1 MLAQS
6 SLLLILLSKDGPQ
19 FPPEIVNPNP
29 LRNKA
34 FFSQI
39 RFSGTAC
46 CPSTFCSGVIIL
58 YIIEKRYLIKKIKK
72 IVMSVYHV
80 LAQSYWSQHPLTF
93 KANIKMRS
101 FTLKNKMLLVTKP
114 VVLGCHCVKF

>member
-39 RFSGTAC
+39 RFSGATC
-46 CPSTFCSGVIIL
+46 CPSTFCSDVIIL
-58 YIIEKRYLIKKIKK
+58 YIIEKRYLIKKNKK
-72 IVMSVYHV
+72 IVMLVYHV
-80 LAQSYWSQHPLTF
+80 LAQSDWSQHPLTF
-93 KANIKMRS
+93 KTNIKIRS
-101 FTLKNKMLLVTKP
+101 FTLKKNVT
-114 VVLGCHCVKF
+114 CR

>member
-34 FFSQI
+34 FF
-39 RFSGTAC
+39 FLKSG
-46 CPSTFCSGVIIL
+46 
-58 YIIEKRYLIKKIKK
+58 
-72 IVMSVYHV
+72 
-80 LAQSYWSQHPLTF
+80 LAVQFVARLPFVQ
-93 KANIKMRS
+93 
-101 FTLKNKMLLVTKP
+101 V
-114 VVLGCHCVKF
+114 